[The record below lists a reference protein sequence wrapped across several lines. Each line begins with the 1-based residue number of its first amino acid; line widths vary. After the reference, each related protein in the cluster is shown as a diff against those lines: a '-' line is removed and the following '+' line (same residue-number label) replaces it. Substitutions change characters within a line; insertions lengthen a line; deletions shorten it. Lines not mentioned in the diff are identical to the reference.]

1 MTASERCKITRE
13 RQQCQRLLTQLI
25 RQSPTFETQLLDL
38 RWRSAR
44 LNGRKRRFVRPTT
57 QNRDDISIR
66 RCCFSDEEAQRF
78 RSVFKEPFAKRSLT
92 VDKTPDGPLVYT
104 EAPRGCRDT
113 AKNLDAMGEVFLR
126 LLHGD
131 CPDHFSFIRSC
142 TRHRL
147 NVASWPAAR

>member
-1 MTASERCKITRE
+1 MSGSRIATCGRVRPQSR
-13 RQQCQRLLTQLI
+13 RLLPQLI

-44 LNGRKRRFVRPTT
+44 LNGRKQRLVRPAT
-57 QNRDDISIR
+57 QNRGDISIR

-78 RSVFKEPFAKRSLT
+78 RSVLKEPFAKRSLT
-92 VDKTPDGPLVYT
+92 VDKTPDGPLVYI

-126 LLHGD
+126 LLH
-131 CPDHFSFIRSC
+131 
-142 TRHRL
+142 
-147 NVASWPAAR
+147 VE